1 MPVKEIEQLRMSS
14 FSVEESAKLLL
25 PCELALQNPDNSSFD
40 LMLGTGLHFAFEQ
53 NDSVLRLYFTDET
66 GSGRTERKA
75 KVKGVKNVRL
85 WIDTSSVEIFVND
98 GAVVFSTRFYPD
110 SDKIELYVRADH
122 PCAITGWNLK
132 PITMERGQIYV

>member
-1 MPVKEIEQLRMSS
+1 MHSLANLPRRTFCFCQWYSGIAKSQFDAFQEIQ
-14 FSVEESAKLLL
+14 K
-25 PCELALQNPDNSSFD
+25 
-40 LMLGTGLHFAFEQ
+40 MLGTGLHFAFEQ

-66 GSGRTERKA
+66 GSGRAERKA
-75 KVKGVKNVRL
+75 KVKEVKNVRL